1 MDDIK
6 IHMYQ
11 YLVVCQFVILTIKQV
26 SFFKEKKIGV
36 ALVSINGR
44 VYIKIDI
51 KFNKEHYV
59 SLFVQNSA

>member
-1 MDDIK
+1 MSK
-6 IHMYQ
+6 FE
-11 YLVVCQFVILTIKQV
+11 L